1 LALLLLLLVRMR
13 TRSPLLLLW
22 QSWCGS
28 MKCLFNLFLLL
39 SLPSSSSLFLLPSSR
54 AVGSKV
60 SLLPASLSLSLLPAW
75 SQERAQGLQR
85 EYSQCCV
92 SMFQPFLSF
101 QTVKKLFPRSTRLAR
116 SENGQD
122 RGGGGRAGRESF
134 SCPSQS
140 LPSPL
145 YHPSSSSLSTRLF
158 RQDHEARKEE
168 EFSSL
173 SSAEAGSLRLGGC
186 VSLLRSL
193 PVSRSLSPLSLHSFQ
208 LTAACHETKREG
220 PGERAAE
227 QQDRGG
233 RSRAGRRKRLSGQG
247 SGFRVYSKLH
257 PVYLARWSFVAMPRA
272 MPRARNPT
280 QSQRTEEPKS
290 GKGKRE
296 QLPGQTGR
304 KPPLLACSDGC
315 QDLYPLAR
323 CLWPLLQ
330 G

>member
-1 LALLLLLLVRMR
+1 MLCEHVSTLSFSRQRRSSFLDPPGLLAQRTARTEEGGEQEESPSLVHPSPCQVPCITLLL
-13 TRSPLLLLW
+13 
-22 QSWCGS
+22 
-28 MKCLFNLFLLL
+28 
-39 SLPSSSSLFLLPSSR
+39 
-54 AVGSKV
+54 
-60 SLLPASLSLSLLPAW
+60 
-75 SQERAQGLQR
+75 
-85 EYSQCCV
+85 
-92 SMFQPFLSF
+92 
-101 QTVKKLFPRSTRLAR
+101 
-116 SENGQD
+116 
-122 RGGGGRAGRESF
+122 
-134 SCPSQS
+134 
-140 LPSPL
+140 
-145 YHPSSSSLSTRLF
+145 LSTRLL
-158 RQDHEARKEE
+158 RQDHEARQEE